1 MSLSQA
7 IVQFIDHLHPLYMH
21 ELVNGVMCA
30 RSLTDGTLI
39 FPVDEDEDDES
50 GFVMVHWQ
58 GDSNRQTLV
67 QGVYFSSLAVAR
79 YVELRHVAEGDK
91 ATRREMEH
99 LSNHFTVKTGESLVF
114 EGPESNLLEAVMK
127 AVDRVGQVAVI
138 EILKKTVGL

>member
-21 ELVNGVMCA
+21 ETVNGVMCA
-30 RSLTDGTLI
+30 RSLADGTLI
-39 FPVDEDEDDES
+39 FPVEEDEDVDS

-58 GDSNRQTLV
+58 GDPSRQSLLH
-67 QGVYFSSLAVAR
+67 GVYLASLAVAR

-99 LSNHFTVKTGESLVF
+99 ISNHFTVKTGESLVF
-114 EGPESNLLEAVMK
+114 EGPDSNLLEAVMK